1 MLSRKTSAKLSLG
14 ICIASAAALA
24 ALLICFPRF
33 FSWFYMDYHRIP
45 EATEAVTR
53 IFRIVVTSFYLCAP
67 FAAAALYMLIR
78 LLKNLL
84 DDRVFIHTNV
94 VYLRGI
100 SWCCYAV
107 FLVTFAGGFL
117 YMPLFIIAFATGVVG
132 TLLRVVKNV
141 MHAAEELREE
151 NDLTI

>member
-1 MLSRKTSAKLSLG
+1 
-14 ICIASAAALA
+14 
-24 ALLICFPRF
+24 
-33 FSWFYMDYHRIP
+33 MDYHGIP

-117 YMPLFIIAFATGVVG
+117 YVPLFIIAFATGVVG